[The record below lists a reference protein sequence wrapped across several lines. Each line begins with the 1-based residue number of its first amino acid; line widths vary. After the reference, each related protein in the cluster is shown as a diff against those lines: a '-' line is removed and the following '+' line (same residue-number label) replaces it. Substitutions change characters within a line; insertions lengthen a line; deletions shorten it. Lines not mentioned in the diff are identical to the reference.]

1 MIATVLA
8 LHNRCDLHLA
18 HKRLVDLPYSSCL
31 NKEINFKA
39 HEAQIDQQVKRKS
52 SSGSSS
58 SSSSSSSGFFSGGSG
73 SSSGKADAGELQSSI
88 SLFNLPSQSPS
99 DPNPLFNLSP
109 QLPLISILA
118 ATTTRKIVEPSTK
131 NLSLFTLLLPSLV
144 RNLDCGFRYE
154 YVLGFD
160 QGDAFYDSKEV
171 RNI

>member
-1 MIATVLA
+1 M
-8 LHNRCDLHLA
+8 
-18 HKRLVDLPYSSCL
+18 

-58 SSSSSSSGFFSGGSG
+58 SA
-73 SSSGKADAGELQSSI
+73 GKADAGELQRSI
-88 SLFNLPSQSPS
+88 SLFTLPPQSPP

-118 ATTTRKIVEPSTK
+118 ATTTRKIVDPGTK

-160 QGDAFYDSKEV
+160 EGDAFYDSKEV
-171 RNI
+171 RKI

>member
-1 MIATVLA
+1 M
-8 LHNRCDLHLA
+8 
-18 HKRLVDLPYSSCL
+18 DLPYSSCL
-31 NKEINFKA
+31 NRELNFKA
-39 HEAQIDQQVKRKS
+39 HEAQLDQQVKRKS

-58 SSSSSSSGFFSGGSG
+58 GSG
-73 SSSGKADAGELQSSI
+73 SSSSSGKADAGELQRSI
-88 SLFNLPSQSPS
+88 SLFTLPPQSSP

-118 ATTTRKIVEPSTK
+118 ATTTRKIFEPSTK

-160 QGDAFYDSKEV
+160 EGDAFYDSKEV
-171 RNI
+171 RNT